1 MTENEIKAEVI
12 TLVSELIADNG
23 FDVDIIEYLDLI
35 DDVGMDSLTFVSIV
49 VEIETRFD
57 ILVPDEMLL
66 MDNFRKVDDIVALI
80 INEKQLSE

>member
-1 MTENEIKAEVI
+1 M
-12 TLVSELIADNG
+12 
-23 FDVDIIEYLDLI
+23 DIIEYLDLI

>member
-12 TLVSELIADNG
+12 TLVSELFADNG

-66 MDNFRKVDDIVALI
+66 MDNFRKVDDIVAHI